1 MDRQEAEISKG
12 VGAIF
17 FTIKR
22 DGTKEMAF
30 CFHTTEEGAL
40 MSLEKRQ
47 SSLLPVILSLF
58 GTEYSHPDFLC
69 ESLK

>member
-1 MDRQEAEISKG
+1 MDRQETEILKA

-17 FTIKR
+17 FTIER
-22 DGTKEMAF
+22 DGTKEVEF
-30 CFHTTEEGAL
+30 CIHTTDERAF

-47 SSLLPVILSLF
+47 SSLLPVIPSLF